1 MNKEISLNGAS
12 PPKLPIA
19 VVLTRLKMKF
29 LALKIL
35 ILKVSSISYLR
46 TRLKQM
52 FAERM
57 NAQKLRASP
66 ILNLTS

>member
-1 MNKEISLNGAS
+1 MCDANEAEHSCCSSSAKR
-12 PPKLPIA
+12 PLP
-19 VVLTRLKMKF
+19 RLSEGED

-57 NAQKLRASP
+57 NAQK
-66 ILNLTS
+66 